1 MFKKFLITIV
11 SIAASVAVL
20 IDGYLMFFKHD
31 QSQETAQSQATA
43 ASDTESESSTTTS
56 SSSTSSSNSTMKDGT
71 YTGKSTSTEW
81 GDVQVKI
88 TVVSGK
94 ITQITVL
101 KHPTGGKS
109 DEINSRS
116 LPTYKQEALAAQ
128 SANINQVSGA
138 TETYKGFT
146 GSLQSAINQAE
157 E

>member
-1 MFKKFLITIV
+1 MFKKILITIV

-31 QSQETAQSQATA
+31 QSQKTAQSQATA
-43 ASDTESESSTTTS
+43 ASDTESESSTTT

-88 TVVSGK
+88 TVASGK

>member
-11 SIAASVAVL
+11 SISASVAVL

-56 SSSTSSSNSTMKDGT
+56 SSTSSSNSTMKDGT

-88 TVVSGK
+88 TVASGK

-109 DEINSRS
+109 DKINSRS

>member
-1 MFKKFLITIV
+1 MFKKFLITMV
-11 SIAASVAVL
+11 SISASVAVL

-56 SSSTSSSNSTMKDGT
+56 SSTSSSNSTMKDGT

-88 TVVSGK
+88 TVASGK

>member
-11 SIAASVAVL
+11 SISASVAVL

-56 SSSTSSSNSTMKDGT
+56 SSTSSSNSTMKDGT
-71 YTGKSTSTEW
+71 YPGKSTSTEW

-88 TVVSGK
+88 TVASGK

>member
-1 MFKKFLITIV
+1 MFNKFLITIV
-11 SIAASVAVL
+11 SISASVAVL

-31 QSQETAQSQATA
+31 QSQEAAQSQATA
-43 ASDTESESSTTTS
+43 ASDTESESSTTT

-88 TVVSGK
+88 TVASGK

-146 GSLQSAINQAE
+146 GSLQSAWPRS
-157 E
+157 

>member
-11 SIAASVAVL
+11 SISASVAVL

-43 ASDTESESSTTTS
+43 ASDTESESSTTT

>member
-11 SIAASVAVL
+11 SISASVAVL

-56 SSSTSSSNSTMKDGT
+56 SSTSSSNSTMKDGA

-88 TVVSGK
+88 TVASGK

>member
-1 MFKKFLITIV
+1 MFNKCLITIV
-11 SIAASVAVL
+11 SISASVAVL

-56 SSSTSSSNSTMKDGT
+56 SSTSSSNSTMKDGT

-88 TVVSGK
+88 TVASGK

>member
-1 MFKKFLITIV
+1 MFNKFLITIV
-11 SIAASVAVL
+11 SISASVAVL

-56 SSSTSSSNSTMKDGT
+56 SSTSSSNSTMKDGT

-88 TVVSGK
+88 TVASGK

-146 GSLQSAINQAE
+146 GSLQSTWPRS
-157 E
+157 

>member
-56 SSSTSSSNSTMKDGT
+56 SSTSSSNATMKDGT

-88 TVVSGK
+88 TVASGK

-109 DEINSRS
+109 DKINSRS

>member
-1 MFKKFLITIV
+1 
-11 SIAASVAVL
+11 
-20 IDGYLMFFKHD
+20 
-31 QSQETAQSQATA
+31 
-43 ASDTESESSTTTS
+43 
-56 SSSTSSSNSTMKDGT
+56 MKDGT

-88 TVVSGK
+88 TVASGK

-101 KHPTGGKS
+101 KYPTGGKS

-146 GSLQSAINQAE
+146 GSLQSAWPRS
-157 E
+157 

>member
-11 SIAASVAVL
+11 SISASVAVL

-56 SSSTSSSNSTMKDGT
+56 SSTSSSNSTMKDGT

-88 TVVSGK
+88 TVASGK

-128 SANINQVSGA
+128 SA
-138 TETYKGFT
+138 
-146 GSLQSAINQAE
+146 INQAE

>member
-11 SIAASVAVL
+11 SISASVAVL

-56 SSSTSSSNSTMKDGT
+56 SSTSSSNSTMKDGT

-88 TVVSGK
+88 TVASGK

-157 E
+157 

>member
-1 MFKKFLITIV
+1 MFNKFLITIV

-56 SSSTSSSNSTMKDGT
+56 SSTSSSNSTMKDGT

-88 TVVSGK
+88 TVASGK

>member
-56 SSSTSSSNSTMKDGT
+56 SSTSSSNSTMKDGT

-88 TVVSGK
+88 TVASGK

-146 GSLQSAINQAE
+146 GSLQSTWPRS
-157 E
+157 

>member
-1 MFKKFLITIV
+1 IV
-11 SIAASVAVL
+11 SISASVAVL

-56 SSSTSSSNSTMKDGT
+56 SSTSSSNSTMKDGT

-88 TVVSGK
+88 TVASGK

-146 GSLQSAINQAE
+146 GSLQSAWPRS
-157 E
+157 

>member
-11 SIAASVAVL
+11 SISASVAVL

-56 SSSTSSSNSTMKDGT
+56 SSTSSSNSTMKDGT

-88 TVVSGK
+88 TVASGK
-94 ITQITVL
+94 ITQIMVL

>member
-56 SSSTSSSNSTMKDGT
+56 SSTSSSNSTMKDGT

-88 TVVSGK
+88 TVASGK

-146 GSLQSAINQAE
+146 GSLQSAWPRS
-157 E
+157 

>member
-11 SIAASVAVL
+11 SISASVAVL

-56 SSSTSSSNSTMKDGT
+56 SSTSSSNSTMKDGT

-88 TVVSGK
+88 TVASGK

-116 LPTYKQEALAAQ
+116 LPTYKQEALVAQ

-146 GSLQSAINQAE
+146 GSLQSAWPRS
-157 E
+157 

>member
-11 SIAASVAVL
+11 SISASVAVL

-56 SSSTSSSNSTMKDGT
+56 SSTSSSNSTMKDGT

-88 TVVSGK
+88 TVASGK

-101 KHPTGGKS
+101 KHLTGGKS

-146 GSLQSAINQAE
+146 GSLQSAWPRS
-157 E
+157 

>member
-11 SIAASVAVL
+11 SISASVAVL

-56 SSSTSSSNSTMKDGT
+56 SSTSSSNSTMKDGT

-88 TVVSGK
+88 TVASGK
-94 ITQITVL
+94 ITQITAL

-146 GSLQSAINQAE
+146 GSLQSAWPRS
-157 E
+157 

>member
-56 SSSTSSSNSTMKDGT
+56 SSTSSSNSTMKDGT

-81 GDVQVKI
+81 GDIQVKI
-88 TVVSGK
+88 TVASGK

-146 GSLQSAINQAE
+146 GSLQSAWPRS
-157 E
+157 

>member
-11 SIAASVAVL
+11 SISASVAVL

-43 ASDTESESSTTTS
+43 ASDIESESSTTT

-88 TVVSGK
+88 TVASGK

>member
-1 MFKKFLITIV
+1 MFKKILITIV

-31 QSQETAQSQATA
+31 QSQETAQSQVTA
-43 ASDTESESSTTTS
+43 ASDTEAESSTTT

-88 TVVSGK
+88 TVASGK

-146 GSLQSAINQAE
+146 GSLQSAWPRS
-157 E
+157 

>member
-56 SSSTSSSNSTMKDGT
+56 SSTSSSNSTMKDGT

-81 GDVQVKI
+81 GDIQVKI
-88 TVVSGK
+88 TVASGK
-94 ITQITVL
+94 IPQITVL

-146 GSLQSAINQAE
+146 GSLQSAWPRS
-157 E
+157 

>member
-11 SIAASVAVL
+11 SIATSVAVL

-56 SSSTSSSNSTMKDGT
+56 SSTSSSNSTMKDGT

-88 TVVSGK
+88 TVASGK

>member
-56 SSSTSSSNSTMKDGT
+56 SSTSSSNSTMKDGT
-71 YTGKSTSTEW
+71 YTGKSTRTEW

-88 TVVSGK
+88 TVASGK

>member
-43 ASDTESESSTTTS
+43 ASDTEAESSTTT

-88 TVVSGK
+88 TVASGK

>member
-56 SSSTSSSNSTMKDGT
+56 SSTSSSNSTMKDGT

-88 TVVSGK
+88 TVASGK

>member
-11 SIAASVAVL
+11 SISASVAVL

-31 QSQETAQSQATA
+31 QSQEKAQSQATA
-43 ASDTESESSTTTS
+43 ASDTESESSTTT

-88 TVVSGK
+88 TVASGK

>member
-11 SIAASVAVL
+11 SISASVAVL

-56 SSSTSSSNSTMKDGT
+56 SSTSSSNSTMKDGT

-88 TVVSGK
+88 TVASGK

>member
-1 MFKKFLITIV
+1 MFKKFLITIA
-11 SIAASVAVL
+11 SISASVAVL

-56 SSSTSSSNSTMKDGT
+56 SSTSSSNSTMKDGT

-88 TVVSGK
+88 TVASGK

>member
-1 MFKKFLITIV
+1 MFKKFLITII
-11 SIAASVAVL
+11 SILASVAVL

-81 GDVQVKI
+81 GDIQVKI
-88 TVVSGK
+88 TVASGK
-94 ITQITVL
+94 IPQITVL
-101 KHPTGGKS
+101 KNPTGGKS
-109 DEINSRS
+109 DETNSRS

-146 GSLQSAINQAE
+146 GSLQSTWPRS
-157 E
+157 

>member
-1 MFKKFLITIV
+1 MFNKFLITIV
-11 SIAASVAVL
+11 SISASVAVL

-56 SSSTSSSNSTMKDGT
+56 SSTSSSNSTMKDGT

-88 TVVSGK
+88 TVASGK